1 MNFVRFFGLFVFLFF
16 TVSCKTVT
24 SVSETKLVNLKKI
37 VKNSET
43 TLIDVRIPEEFAEN
57 TADNAINIPLAELQN
72 KIDFL
77 KEQKQIVIFCNR
89 GIQAEKAMK
98 ILKSKGVTNAYNGKT
113 VQNIKAIQNQKT
125 MNILENIE
133 FGTEKPNI
141 LQLKNSDKVKYFAV
155 ALGKGAILKKHT
167 TSTPATLVV
176 LKGEIN
182 FVFEDRQFVLR
193 PFDTFEI
200 PVNVLHEV
208 HGITEENLFT
218 LTKEL

>member
-1 MNFVRFFGLFVFLFF
+1 MYNMVLSNNRAKAAVDYLISQGIDP
-16 TVSCKTVT
+16 SR
-24 SVSETKLVNLKKI
+24 LKW
-37 VKNSET
+37 
-43 TLIDVRIPEEFAEN
+43 
-57 TADNAINIPLAELQN
+57 
-72 KIDFL
+72 
-77 KEQKQIVIFCNR
+77 
-89 GIQAEKAMK
+89 
-98 ILKSKGVTNAYNGKT
+98 KT

-133 FGTEKPNI
+133 FSTEKPNI
-141 LQLKNSDKVKYFAV
+141 LQLKNSDKVRYFAV